1 MRNFVAKR
9 MSARARLAAGA
20 GSAFGVAL
28 LVAAC
33 STGSSGTAAAGSSSP
48 AGASS
53 SSAAAGGSGSTV
65 ITTVSSSAGTFLANG
80 SGHAVYLWTKD
91 SNGMS
96 ACSGACA
103 GAWPPVT
110 TTGTVTASGG
120 AKSSDLGTITR
131 SDGTK
136 QVTYDGHP
144 LYFFSG
150 DSGPGM
156 ASGQGNDGFGAKWW
170 LVSPSGSDVT
180 SAVSAFTKSGSGTSP
195 APAATPTSSS
205 AGGGWS

>member
-65 ITTVSSSAGTFLANG
+65 ITTASSSAGTFLANG

>member
-33 STGSSGTAAAGSSSP
+33 STGSSGTAAAGSGSP

-65 ITTVSSSAGTFLANG
+65 ITTVSSSAGTFLATS
-80 SGHAVYLWTKD
+80 SGHAVYLWIKD
-91 SNGMS
+91 GNGMS
-96 ACSGACA
+96 ACTGACT

-110 TTGTVTASGG
+110 TTGQVTASGG

-131 SDGTK
+131 PDGTK

-144 LYFFSG
+144 LYFFAG